1 MQFAQYTL
9 PDFCRFSSGI
19 SPEIRFANVCVCIF
33 FQKYLIFLISGVKN
47 AHQFRHFR
55 QSPLFPVFSPFSGRL
70 PGFFRK
76 VQAACSARGS
86 RPCSCVRSTV
96 PFNRGDSHASDVGYW
111 LRMAPGQGRLPPIT
125 GHSEPARTLAWES
138 PVEWNWGTKSAH
150 ALLVNRWELGANRY
164 TVLSSGG
171 FSRQEREPA
180 RKDCRPRT
188 GPLPLP
194 VWHVAFHAK

>member
-76 VQAACSARGS
+76 VRAACSARGS

-96 PFNRGDSHASDVGYW
+96 PFNREILTPVARNDAESWGLTTRNNNLSHFAEGASPLSAQKSPRGFIAALPRGDPYFVTSSF
-111 LRMAPGQGRLPPIT
+111 RMGST
-125 GHSEPARTLAWES
+125 S
-138 PVEWNWGTKSAH
+138 
-150 ALLVNRWELGANRY
+150 
-164 TVLSSGG
+164 
-171 FSRQEREPA
+171 
-180 RKDCRPRT
+180 
-188 GPLPLP
+188 
-194 VWHVAFHAK
+194 

>member
-1 MQFAQYTL
+1 MQFAQYML

-47 AHQFRHFR
+47 AHKFRHFR
-55 QSPLFPVFSPFSGRL
+55 QSPLFPVFSPFSGCL

-96 PFNRGDSHASDVGYW
+96 PFNREISTSVTH
-111 LRMAPGQGRLPPIT
+111 
-125 GHSEPARTLAWES
+125 
-138 PVEWNWGTKSAH
+138 
-150 ALLVNRWELGANRY
+150 WELGSEGLPAEDGAAA
-164 TVLSSGG
+164 SS
-171 FSRQEREPA
+171 RLA
-180 RKDCRPRT
+180 RCVSCQIISVT
-188 GPLPLP
+188 GS
-194 VWHVAFHAK
+194 

>member
-47 AHQFRHFR
+47 AHKFRHFR

-76 VQAACSARGS
+76 VRAACSARGS

-96 PFNRGDSHASDVGYW
+96 PFNRGDSHARKEIRLGRTRDLKVGFRAAPRNSTRS
-111 LRMAPGQGRLPPIT
+111 LRQDFCPNSKFGKR
-125 GHSEPARTLAWES
+125 R
-138 PVEWNWGTKSAH
+138 N
-150 ALLVNRWELGANRY
+150 
-164 TVLSSGG
+164 TVCISR
-171 FSRQEREPA
+171 FSN
-180 RKDCRPRT
+180 
-188 GPLPLP
+188 
-194 VWHVAFHAK
+194 